1 MVKPTNNKLATLV
14 VINFII
20 LEVDIK
26 YWDMRWK

>member
-26 YWDMRWK
+26 Y